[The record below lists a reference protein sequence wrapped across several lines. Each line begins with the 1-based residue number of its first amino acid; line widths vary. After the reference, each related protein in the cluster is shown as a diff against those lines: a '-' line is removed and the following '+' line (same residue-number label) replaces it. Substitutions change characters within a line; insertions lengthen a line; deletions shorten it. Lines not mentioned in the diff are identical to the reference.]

1 MIRTLLRDP
10 LAHFLLAGAAIW
22 GALALIGDPVDP
34 ASRTIELSRE
44 RQAGIALGFERMMGR
59 PPTDAE
65 MDAAIARWVRE
76 EVLYRE
82 AMRLGV
88 DQGDAVV
95 RRRLAT
101 KMDELA
107 GAEAEVVRPTDAVLE
122 RWLADNAERYA
133 EGHAISFAQAFFP
146 SEQTARDALGGPA
159 PPRGTAISLPRSA
172 DAMKMAEVEAVFGRE
187 FASGLSALSADE
199 TWQGPIRSGFG
210 WHLVRLDRRTAGSV
224 PALDEIR
231 ERVEADWRSA
241 TIAERRQR
249 AYEVLREA
257 YTVEVE

>member
-1 MIRTLLRDP
+1 MIRKLLRDP

-22 GALALIGDPVDP
+22 GALALLGDPVDP

-82 AMRLGV
+82 ALRLGL

-107 GAEAEVVRPTDAVLE
+107 GAEAEIVRPTDALLDA
-122 RWLADNAERYA
+122 WLADNAEGYGDGGA
-133 EGHAISFAQAFFP
+133 VSFAQVFFP
-146 SEQTARDALGGPA
+146 SEQAARDALGGPA
-159 PPRGTAISLPRSA
+159 PPRGSAISLPRSV
-172 DAMKMAEVEAVFGRE
+172 DAMELVELEAVFGRQ
-187 FASGLSALSADE
+187 FASGLSQLPTGKA
-199 TWQGPIRSGFG
+199 WQGPIRSGYG
-210 WHLVRLDRRTAGSV
+210 WHLVRLEGRTAGSV
-224 PALDEIR
+224 PPLAEIR

-241 TIAERRQR
+241 TIAARRQR

-257 YTVEVE
+257 YTVDVE

>member
-22 GALALIGDPVDP
+22 GALALAGDPVDP

-82 AMRLGV
+82 ALRLGL
-88 DQGDAVV
+88 DEGDAVV

-107 GAEAEVVRPTDAVLE
+107 GAEAEMGQPGDAVLE
-122 RWLADNAERYA
+122 QWLER
-133 EGHAISFAQAFFP
+133 HAGDYTQGGLVTFEQLYFKTEAAAQAAL
-146 SEQTARDALGGPA
+146 TAKD
-159 PPRGTAISLPRSA
+159 PRGEAISLPGRMDRASLDGVA
-172 DAMKMAEVEAVFGRE
+172 VVFGQG
-187 FASGLSALSADE
+187 FAENLANATEGA
-199 TWQGPIRSGFG
+199 TWQGPISSGYG
-210 WHLVRLDRRTAGSV
+210 WHLVRLFAREEGKLPKLV
-224 PALDEIR
+224 EIR
-231 ERVEADWRSA
+231 EQVEADWRSA
-241 TIAERRQR
+241 TIAQRRER
-249 AYEVLREA
+249 AYQLLREA
-257 YTVEVE
+257 YEVEVE

>member
-1 MIRTLLRDP
+1 MTPAFLRDP

-22 GALALIGDPVDP
+22 GIFALVGEPVDP
-34 ASRTIELSRE
+34 ASRTIELTRE

-82 AMRLGV
+82 ALRLGL

-107 GAEAEVVRPTDAVLE
+107 GAEAEFAPVADTTLGSWFHAHQERFSDGGRYTFTQAYYPDEETLHVALDGGGPPGGHATALPRKMVDAT
-122 RWLADNAERYA
+122 YA
-133 EGHAISFAQAFFP
+133 EIA
-146 SEQTARDALGGPA
+146 
-159 PPRGTAISLPRSA
+159 
-172 DAMKMAEVEAVFGRE
+172 AVFGSD
-187 FASGLSALSADE
+187 FAAAVAKAKRPGELQTESGY
-199 TWQGPIRSGFG
+199 GF
-210 WHLVRLDRRTAGSV
+210 HLVDLERREAGRIPPLS
-224 PALDEIR
+224 EIR
-231 ERVEADWRSA
+231 DRVEADWRSA
-241 TIAERRQR
+241 TAASRRER
-249 AYEVLREA
+249 AYALLREA
-257 YTVEVE
+257 YSVEVE

>member
-1 MIRTLLRDP
+1 MIRTLVRDP

-34 ASRTIELSRE
+34 ASRMIELSRE

-82 AMRLGV
+82 ALRLGI

-107 GAEAEVVRPTDAVLE
+107 GAEAEVVRPSDAVLE
-122 RWLADNAERYA
+122 RWLADNAENYA
-133 EGHAISFAQAFFP
+133 AGGAVSFAQAFFP
-146 SEQTARDALGGPA
+146 NEKAAREALGAMQPE
-159 PPRGTAISLPRSA
+159 GTPISLPKSVE
-172 DAMKMAEVEAVFGRE
+172 AMELTEIEAVFGRE
-187 FASGLSALSADE
+187 FASGLASLSTGEA
-199 TWQGPIRSGFG
+199 WQGPVRSGFG
-210 WHLVRLDRRTAGSV
+210 WHLVRLDRRTAGRVSD
-224 PALDEIR
+224 LESIR
-231 ERVEADWRSA
+231 DRLEADWRSA
-241 TIAERRQR
+241 TIAERRKR
-249 AYEVLREA
+249 AYEVLRAA
-257 YTVEVE
+257 YSVEVE

>member
-107 GAEAEVVRPTDAVLE
+107 GAEAEVATVPETTLGSWLHAHRE
-122 RWLADNAERYA
+122 RFSEGGRYTFSQEFYPDEEA
-133 EGHAISFAQAFFP
+133 LHEALDGEGPAGGHA
-146 SEQTARDALGGPA
+146 TVL
-159 PPRGTAISLPRSA
+159 PPRMIGANYDQIA
-172 DAMKMAEVEAVFGRE
+172 AVFGSD
-187 FASGLSALSADE
+187 FAGTIGKRTQVGSLQIESGY
-199 TWQGPIRSGFG
+199 GFHVVDLERIEEG
-210 WHLVRLDRRTAGSV
+210 RTPPLA
-224 PALDEIR
+224 EIR
-231 ERVEADWRSA
+231 ERVEADWRSS
-241 TIAERRQR
+241 TIAARRER

>member
-1 MIRTLLRDP
+1 MIRKLLRDP
-10 LAHFLLAGAAIW
+10 LAHFLVAGAAIW
-22 GALALIGDPVDP
+22 GLLALAGDPVDP

-65 MDAAIARWVRE
+65 MDWAIERWIRE

-82 AMRLGV
+82 ALRLGI
-88 DQGDAVV
+88 DEGDAIV

-107 GAEAEVVRPTDAVLE
+107 GAEAEVARPSDAALE
-122 RWLADNAERYA
+122 QWLADNPGAYA
-133 EGHAISFAQAFFP
+133 MGGTVTFEQAYFP
-146 SEQTARDALGGPA
+146 SERAARAAMTEASPEGEP
-159 PPRGTAISLPRSA
+159 ISLPRSVA
-172 DAMKMAEVEAVFGRE
+172 RMPLTEVRVVFGRE
-187 FASGLSALSADE
+187 FAAELSALAAGPD
-199 TWQGPIRSGFG
+199 WQGPIGSGYG
-210 WHLVRLDRRTAGSV
+210 WHLVRLAKRDGGSG
-224 PALDEIR
+224 PPLAEIR
-231 ERVEADWRSA
+231 DRVEADWRSA

>member
-1 MIRTLLRDP
+1 MIRKALRDP

-34 ASRTIELSRE
+34 ASRTITLSRE

-65 MDAAIARWVRE
+65 LDAAIARWVRE

-82 AMRLGV
+82 ALRLGL
-88 DQGDAVV
+88 DEGDAVV

-107 GAEAEVVRPTDAVLE
+107 GAEAETTSVPDTTLGSWLHAHPERFSEGARFTFSQEFYPDEETLHEALDGEGPSDGHPTGLPRRLKDAS
-122 RWLADNAERYA
+122 YA
-133 EGHAISFAQAFFP
+133 EIA
-146 SEQTARDALGGPA
+146 
-159 PPRGTAISLPRSA
+159 
-172 DAMKMAEVEAVFGRE
+172 AVFGSD
-187 FASGLSALSADE
+187 FATGVAQLRPSSGAQINSGYGFHILELEARVEGRTPPLS
-199 TWQGPIRSGFG
+199 
-210 WHLVRLDRRTAGSV
+210 
-224 PALDEIR
+224 EIR

-241 TIAERRQR
+241 TIAARRAR
-249 AYEVLREA
+249 AYDLLREA
-257 YTVEVE
+257 YRVEIE

>member
-1 MIRTLLRDP
+1 MIRKLLRDP
-10 LAHFLLAGAAIW
+10 LTHFLLAGAAIW
-22 GALALIGDPVDP
+22 GVLALIGDPVDP

-82 AMRLGV
+82 ALRLGI

-107 GAEAEVVRPTDAVLE
+107 GAEAEVVRPTDALLNE
-122 RWLADNAERYA
+122 WLADNAERYA
-133 EGHAISFAQAFFP
+133 EGGTVSFAQAFFP
-146 SEQTARDALGGPA
+146 TEQAARDALGAASPQGK
-159 PPRGTAISLPRSA
+159 AISLPKSVG
-172 DAMKMAEVEAVFGRE
+172 AMELAQVEAVFGRE
-187 FASGLSALSADE
+187 FAFGLAALSIGEA
-199 TWQGPIRSGFG
+199 WQGPIRSGFG
-210 WHLVRLDRRTAGSV
+210 WHLVRVDRRTAGSV
-224 PALDEIR
+224 PAPEAIR
-231 ERVEADWRSA
+231 DRLEADWRSA

-249 AYEVLREA
+249 AYEVLRAA

>member
-1 MIRTLLRDP
+1 MIRKALRDP

-34 ASRTIELSRE
+34 ASRTIHLTRE

-65 MDAAIARWVRE
+65 LDAAIARWVRE

-82 AMRLGV
+82 ALRLGL
-88 DQGDAVV
+88 DEGDAVV

-107 GAEAEVVRPTDAVLE
+107 GAEAEMAQPSEAVLE
-122 RWLADNAERYA
+122 QWRADHAGKFER
-133 EGHAISFAQAFFP
+133 GGVVSFEQAYFTT
-146 SEQTARDALGGPA
+146 QAAARAALKRPDPQGQP
-159 PPRGTAISLPRSA
+159 ISLPRSVNR
-172 DAMKMAEVEAVFGRE
+172 KSPGEVAAVFGRE
-187 FASGLSALSADE
+187 FSDALSDAE
-199 TWQGPIRSGFG
+199 AGSEWQGPFLSGYG
-210 WHLVRLDRRTAGSV
+210 WHLVRFTRREEGRV
-224 PALDEIR
+224 PPLSEIR

-241 TIAERRQR
+241 TIAARRAR
-249 AYEVLREA
+249 AYDLLREA
-257 YTVEVE
+257 YRVEIE

>member
-82 AMRLGV
+82 ALRLGI

-107 GAEAEVVRPTDAVLE
+107 GAEAEVVRPTDAVLDE
-122 RWLADNAERYA
+122 WLADNAERYA
-133 EGHAISFAQAFFP
+133 ERGKVSFQQVFFP
-146 SEQTARDALGGPA
+146 SEDAARDA
-159 PPRGTAISLPRSA
+159 RGTARPKGAAISLPASVE
-172 DAMKMAEVEAVFGRE
+172 AMELAEVEAVFGRE

-199 TWQGPIRSGFG
+199 TWQGPVRSGFG

-249 AYEVLREA
+249 AYEVLRAA